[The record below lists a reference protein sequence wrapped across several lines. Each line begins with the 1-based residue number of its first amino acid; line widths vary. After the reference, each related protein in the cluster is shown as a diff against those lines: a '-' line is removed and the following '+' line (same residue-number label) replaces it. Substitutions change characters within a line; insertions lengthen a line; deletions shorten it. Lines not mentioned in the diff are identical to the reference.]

1 MAKDEKNEGKAAAR
15 AAALEKVNKEAGYDV
30 PLAFA
35 ALNAAVI
42 NEQSTYDFGMFAGKV
57 DIATIAD
64 VMVRGLGGR
73 IDSNTLAMLM
83 ETAMAY
89 GWHWATEGESIL
101 RSDKVL
107 AEINDFVDN
116 NPKLLVQA
124 KVERKKGLELGFEA
138 IRKAVEK
145 TEGRMRMQKVV
156 RN

>member
-89 GWHWATEGESIL
+89 GWHWATEGESML